1 MISPETA
8 IYLVQSK
15 IIVNGDR
22 VRDKLA
28 IEA

>member
-15 IIVNGDR
+15 IIVNEDR